1 MHTDD
6 ARTQPL
12 VLIRHGESTWNESK
26 TVQGQADGATL
37 TDNGRRQVHE
47 RAETF
52 RSAAFDE
59 IISSDLQRTVETAQI
74 IADVLGLTVTT
85 SSALR
90 ERSFGVY
97 EGRPLADLGPEVSG
111 ILDGKVVDASARPEG
126 GESLNGFYD
135 RVGTYLENLRGRDHR
150 PRLILVTH
158 GGTIRVIR
166 AYGAGTLMQNSLWYP
181 VENASVWSVDLNRRD
196 S

>member
-1 MHTDD
+1 MI
-6 ARTQPL
+6 
-12 VLIRHGESTWNESK
+12 LIRHGESTWNESG

-37 TDNGRRQVHE
+37 TENGRRQVRN

-52 RSAAFDE
+52 RNAAFDE

-74 IADVLGLTVTT
+74 IADVMGLTVTT

-97 EGRPLADLGPEVSG
+97 EGRPLADLGPHVSG
-111 ILDGKVVDASARPEG
+111 ILDGKVVDASAQPEG
-126 GESLNGFYD
+126 GESLDDFYD
-135 RVGTYLENLRGRDHR
+135 RVGSYMEILRSREDR

-166 AYGAGTLMQNSLWYP
+166 AYGAGTLMQDSLWYP
-181 VENASVWSVDLNRRD
+181 VENASLWPVNLDRRD
-196 S
+196 R

>member
-1 MHTDD
+1 MHTD
-6 ARTQPL
+6 ASRTQPMI
-12 VLIRHGESTWNESK
+12 LIRHGESTWNESG

-37 TDNGRRQVHE
+37 TENGRRQVRN

-52 RSAAFDE
+52 RNAAFDE

-74 IADVLGLTVTT
+74 IADVMGLTVTT

-97 EGRPLADLGPEVSG
+97 EGRPLADLGPQVSG
-111 ILDGKVVDASARPEG
+111 ILDGKVVDASAQPEG
-126 GESLNGFYD
+126 GESLDDFYD
-135 RVGTYLENLRGRDHR
+135 RVGTYMEILRSREDR

-166 AYGAGTLMQNSLWYP
+166 AYGAGTLMQDSLWYP
-181 VENASVWSVDLNRRD
+181 VENASLWPVNLDRRD
-196 S
+196 